1 MKKNTTT
8 KIGMNK
14 KIHMSLNMV
23 LLIMSLNM
31 NPSKNKFY
39 ELKYEIILKRIM
51 YERKYGF

>member
-31 NPSKNKFY
+31 NPSKNKCY